1 MKRIQIVGFTLSFV
15 LALLLTSSVYGQMGK
30 HNPDREFHKRD
41 FQRGEPRGMMLEK
54 LNLTDEQK
62 EAVEQ
67 LRLKHQ
73 NEMIDLKA
81 DLQKKKLALKELT
94 SKDNYSR
101 DNYINAVK
109 AINAAKNNI
118 AVSMANHRMD
128 VYDLLAPEQKK
139 AFDDMRQDF
148 NKRRPMFR
156 HMMEK
161 PEK

>member
-1 MKRIQIVGFTLSFV
+1 MKRIQIVGFTLSFI

-41 FQRGEPRGMMLEK
+41 FQRGEFRGMMLEK

-62 EAVEQ
+62 EAVEK

-73 NEMIDLKA
+73 SEMIDLKA

-94 SKDNYSR
+94 NNGNYSR
-101 DNYINAVK
+101 DDYINAVK
-109 AINAAKNNI
+109 AINTAKNNI
-118 AVSMANHRMD
+118 ATSMANQRMD
-128 VYDLLAPEQKK
+128 VYDLLTPEQKK
-139 AFDDMRQDF
+139 TFDDMRHQFD
-148 NKRRPMFR
+148 KRKPMFR

-161 PEK
+161 PDK

>member
-1 MKRIQIVGFTLSFV
+1 
-15 LALLLTSSVYGQMGK
+15 
-30 HNPDREFHKRD
+30 
-41 FQRGEPRGMMLEK
+41 
-54 LNLTDEQK
+54 
-62 EAVEQ
+62 
-67 LRLKHQ
+67 
-73 NEMIDLKA
+73 MIDLKA

-94 SKDNYSR
+94 SKGNYSR

>member
-30 HNPDREFHKRD
+30 HNPDRGFHKRD

-54 LNLTDEQK
+54 LNLTDEQR
-62 EAVEQ
+62 EAVEK

-73 NEMIDLKA
+73 SEMIDLKA

-94 SKDNYSR
+94 NNGNYSR
-101 DNYINAVK
+101 DDYINAVK

-118 AVSMANHRMD
+118 ATSMANQRMD
-128 VYDLLAPEQKK
+128 VYDLLTPEQKK
-139 AFDDMRQDF
+139 TFNDMRHQF

>member
-30 HNPDREFHKRD
+30 HNPDCEFHKRD
-41 FQRGEPRGMMLEK
+41 FQRGESRGMMLEK

-118 AVSMANHRMD
+118 ALSMANHRMD

>member
-1 MKRIQIVGFTLSFV
+1 MKRIQIVGFTLSFI

-41 FQRGEPRGMMLEK
+41 FQRGEFRGMMLEK

-62 EAVEQ
+62 EAVEK

-73 NEMIDLKA
+73 SEMIDLKA

-94 SKDNYSR
+94 NNGNYSR
-101 DNYINAVK
+101 DDYINAVK

-118 AVSMANHRMD
+118 ATSMANQRMD
-128 VYDLLAPEQKK
+128 VYDLLTPEQKK
-139 AFDDMRQDF
+139 TFDDMRHQFD
-148 NKRRPMFR
+148 KRKPMFR

-161 PEK
+161 PDK